1 MATLARAVL
10 GIGWF
15 LWAVPFLLIR
25 LKRNKSTPQQIDRRA
40 RWGIVLQGV
49 AFFLVWYGPI
59 GTHTSAGRGGA
70 WRIPLA
76 VIFFVLA
83 DVLSWTSFRAL
94 GRQWRFDAGLN
105 ADHEL
110 VRSGMYKII
119 RHPIYL
125 SMIALMLGTG
135 FLRSSLPVLAVAS
148 VLSVI
153 GTEIRVRVEDRLLA
167 SRFGEQF
174 TAYQKRVPAYI
185 PFVR

>member
-1 MATLARAVL
+1 
-10 GIGWF
+10 
-15 LWAVPFLLIR
+15 VPFLLVR

-49 AFFLVWYGPI
+49 AFFLVWYGRI
-59 GTHTSAGRGGA
+59 GAQTSAGRGGV
-70 WRIPLA
+70 WRIPFA
-76 VIFFVLA
+76 IVFFSLA
-83 DVLSWTSFRAL
+83 DLLSWTSFRAL

-135 FLRSSLPVLAVAS
+135 FLRSSLPVLAMAF

-153 GTEIRVRVEDRLLA
+153 GTEIRVRIEDRLLA

>member
-10 GIGWF
+10 GIGW
-15 LWAVPFLLIR
+15 LVWAVPFILIR

-49 AFFLVWYGPI
+49 AFFLVWYGRI
-59 GTHTSAGRGGA
+59 GPDTSAGPGGA
-70 WRIPLA
+70 WRIPCA
-76 VIFFVLA
+76 IVCFSLA
-83 DVLSWTSFRAL
+83 DLLSWTSFRAL

-135 FLRSSLPVLAVAS
+135 FLRSSLPVLAIAVVVS
-148 VLSVI
+148 LI
-153 GTEIRVRVEDRLLA
+153 GTEIRVRLEDRLLA

-174 TAYQKRVPAYI
+174 TTYQNRVPAYI

>member
-1 MATLARAVL
+1 MTTLARAVL
-10 GIGWF
+10 GIGW
-15 LWAVPFLLIR
+15 LVWAVPFILIR

-40 RWGIVLQGV
+40 RWGIVFQGV
-49 AFFLVWYGPI
+49 AFFLVWYGRF
-59 GTHTSAGRGGA
+59 GTHTSAGPGGV
-70 WRIPLA
+70 WRIPFA
-76 VIFFVLA
+76 IVFFSLA
-83 DVLSWTSFRAL
+83 DLLSWTSFRAL

-110 VRSGMYKII
+110 VQSGMYRIV

-135 FLRSSLPVLAVAS
+135 FLRAPLPVLAIAL
-148 VLSVI
+148 VLSLI
-153 GTEIRVRVEDRLLA
+153 GTEIRVRIEDGLLA

-174 TAYQKRVPAYI
+174 TTYQKRVPAYV

>member
-1 MATLARAVL
+1 MSQLARAIL

-15 LWAVPFLLIR
+15 LWGVPFILIR

-40 RWGIVLQGV
+40 RWGIVLQGA
-49 AFFLVWYGPI
+49 AFFLVWYGRI
-59 GTHTSAGRGGA
+59 GTQTSAGPDGV
-70 WRIPLA
+70 WRIPFA
-76 VIFFVLA
+76 IVFFLLA
-83 DVLSWTSFRAL
+83 DLLSWTSFRAL

-105 ADHEL
+105 ADHVL

-125 SMIALMLGTG
+125 SMMALMLGTG
-135 FLRSSLPVLAVAS
+135 CLQSSLPVLTMAF
-148 VLSVI
+148 VLSLI
-153 GTEIRVRVEDRLLA
+153 GTEIRVRIEDRLLA